1 MMVFGGFLIDLNS
14 VFVWLSWIQWVSGF
28 RYAFNVVVINEFNN
42 NITFCQANATNICTT
57 TGSDV
62 LDQRSLDHAT
72 SWDMWK
78 YFFALCMMTLTFF
91 ILAFIQLIR
100 IKKTK

>member
-1 MMVFGGFLIDLNS
+1 MVVFNGFLIDLNS
-14 VFVWLSWIQWVSGF
+14 VFVWLSWIQWISAF
-28 RYAFNVVVINEFNN
+28 RYGFNVVVINEFNN
-42 NITFCQANATNICTT
+42 NITFCLSNATSVCPTS
-57 TGSDV
+57 GYDV
-62 LDQRSLDHAT
+62 LNERGIDHAT

-78 YFFALCMMTLTFF
+78 YFFALCMMALTFF